1 MSKILISL
9 NGDCTAKETQLLDN
23 YDLIFGVDGGTE
35 YLYELSFVPTHVIG
49 DFDSIKSNTKNKAK
63 KDGAIILSFNKNK
76 SKTDLQIAL
85 EMAKEHAS
93 TEISIIG
100 GEAKEIDHLFSNL
113 LTISSFNRKE
123 HIKWITKKE
132 TIIFSYRNVFDVE
145 INNIFSIIPLSDLTN
160 LTIKGSKW
168 DVSNMDIP
176 YGSSKTLRNV
186 ALQKNIVVSCDQGKY
201 CIVLKN

>member
-9 NGDCTAKETQLLDN
+9 NGECSATGNQLLDN

-35 YLYELSFVPTHVIG
+35 YLYELAFVPTHVIG
-49 DFDSIKSNTKNKAK
+49 DLDSIKSSTKNKAI
-63 KDGAIILSFNKNK
+63 KDGAVILSFDKNK

-85 EMAKEHAS
+85 EVAKEHGS
-93 TEISIIG
+93 SEITIIG
-100 GEAKEIDHLFSNL
+100 GEAKELDHLFSNL

-123 HIKWITKKE
+123 HIRWITKNE
-132 TIIFSYRNVFDVE
+132 TIIFSCRNLFEVKVDS
-145 INNIFSIIPLSDLTN
+145 IFSIIPLSELTK

-168 DVSNMDIP
+168 DISNLNIP
-176 YGSSKTLRNV
+176 YGSSKTLRNI
-186 ALQKNIVVSCDQGKY
+186 ALGGEIEVSCDQGKY